1 VELSALS
8 ALVSGIS
15 RQTPYGAPVGYF
27 EQLPANVMS
36 QIAGNSSMG
45 SSSIGNSSI
54 GNSSM
59 GNSSMGNSSMGDSSI
74 LQARSSAFQVPDASA
89 FQVPDGYFDGFAAQV
104 LARIRS
110 GNVSEDELP
119 PIFRQIGRVTPYQ
132 VPEGYWG
139 ELSPL
144 LAVLRDKPA
153 YALPEGYFDELSPVL
168 TVAHNRST
176 YRVHQGYFAELPGQ
190 ILEKVAEPV
199 TTAVTAAVTTA
210 VTAARVIPMERA
222 ETGKVLKGNW
232 WKYSSVASIAACLLL
247 IFSWPQGDHQVTSHA
262 TADILPALQKVS
274 DQEMQAYLDD
284 QRTLLADPINNST
297 ATLDVNEGDVK
308 SFLGDVSDNDLK
320 QYMEEHGKADDLA
333 TN

>member
-1 VELSALS
+1 MEERNEISVELRALS
-8 ALVSGIS
+8 ELVSGIS
-15 RQTPYGAPVGYF
+15 RQTPYRAPVGYF
-27 EQLPANVMS
+27 EELPANVMS
-36 QIAGNSSMG
+36 RIAGS
-45 SSSIGNSSI
+45 
-54 GNSSM
+54 
-59 GNSSMGNSSMGDSSI
+59 SSI
-74 LQARSSAFQVPDASA
+74 LQARSSA

-110 GNVSEDELP
+110 GNISEDELP
-119 PIFRQIGRVTPYQ
+119 PIFRQIGRVTPYR
-132 VPEGYWG
+132 VPEGYWE

-168 TVAHNRST
+168 TVAHDGST
-176 YRVHQGYFAELPGQ
+176 YRVPRGYFAELPGQ

-199 TTAVTAAVTTA
+199 PTA

-247 IFSWPQGDHQVTSHA
+247 IFSWPQVDHKVTANA

-284 QRTLLADPINNST
+284 QRTLLADPVNNST
-297 ATLDVNEGDVK
+297 ATLDMNEGDVK
-308 SFLGDVSDNDLK
+308 SLLGDVSDNDLK